1 MAKGQCDLIQN
12 SPEAASE
19 AGLGLSTS
27 GSTGKPEPH
36 SPLDRPHPAV
46 ATDRGMLA
54 KTEPP
59 LESQYS
65 EESSP
70 TVQGLQPRQH
80 RAKAMPVKQQ
90 KQGENPPYT
99 HRQLNERGK
108 PLQERKV
115 IVQNPL
121 PTATKIWEGRLRRNC
136 RPHRRLSPGT
146 AQPKDGEM

>member
-12 SPEAASE
+12 YPEAASE

-59 LESQYS
+59 PGKSVL
-65 EESSP
+65 
-70 TVQGLQPRQH
+70 
-80 RAKAMPVKQQ
+80 
-90 KQGENPPYT
+90 
-99 HRQLNERGK
+99 RG
-108 PLQERKV
+108 V
-115 IVQNPL
+115 ISDCTGI
-121 PTATKIWEGRLRRNC
+121 TATAAPSE
-136 RPHRRLSPGT
+136 S
-146 AQPKDGEM
+146 